1 VRLVRGAVVR
11 AVLIGW
17 AALALFAA
25 PAAAAP
31 MTTPGPYVPG
41 GFSQGFTTEYS
52 PNIVNLWT
60 NKPLSITAPGGFNG
74 FGAGTLPSGWTYYQ
88 NDVTGGFVQLV
99 STAPSPSGTPNFTWT
114 QFFSGSRAPGG
125 WSMDWQEIS
134 YDFNTGGILASH
146 QGNLRSTGSGW
157 TVGTY
162 GAANGGLGLVGPVP
176 EPGTFLLVG
185 LGAAALL
192 FVARRRAV
200 AAALVPVV
208 TGAAPPP

>member
-1 VRLVRGAVVR
+1 VGLVRGAVVR
-11 AVLIGW
+11 TLLIGC

-25 PAAAAP
+25 PVLAAP

-41 GFSQGFTTEYS
+41 GFGQAFTTEYS

-60 NKPLSITAPGGFNG
+60 NKPLSIGAPGGFNG
-74 FGAGTLPSGWTYYQ
+74 FGAGTLPSGWTYFQ

-99 STAPSPSGTPNFTWT
+99 NTAPSPANFSWT
-114 QFFSGSRAPGG
+114 QFFSGPQSPGG

-134 YDFNTGGILASH
+134 YDFTTGGILASH
-146 QGNLRSTGSGW
+146 QGNLLSTGSGW

-162 GAANGGLGLVGPVP
+162 GVTNGNLGLVGPVP

-192 FVARRRAV
+192 FVARRRAA

-208 TGAAPPP
+208 TASAPPPP